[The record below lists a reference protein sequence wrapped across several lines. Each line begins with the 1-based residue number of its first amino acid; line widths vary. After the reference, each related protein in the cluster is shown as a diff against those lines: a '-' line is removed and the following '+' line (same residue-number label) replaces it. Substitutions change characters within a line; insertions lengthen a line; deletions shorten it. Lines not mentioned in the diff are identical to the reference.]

1 MNLPYTNNLSQNN
14 IFIRKYLFAVR
25 TMKNLRDW
33 LFPDQVQYPENESG
47 ELIRRALAHKS
58 WFDEISSSW
67 MGFSIW
73 RKAAVVA
80 GVVLGASLIGLFV
93 GASIV
98 FALSALCFMS
108 GAHVL
113 LVAHENHRVSTAE
126 LFATEAIELNKD
138 LEACKQLLDQ
148 TVSTVEQVVIELNE
162 HADSMREN
170 AAQIEKES
178 DVIFEYHDVL
188 AEQVE
193 DLTQTT
199 GTLIVKEHEIQDA
212 LVQTETSIHDL
223 NQAIEQ
229 SKIQVE
235 GIGGAAEGFNE
246 AVKGIQHSQILY
258 AQAAARFGH
267 FSEERRE
274 VPTRK
279 SNRMSLEEIVAL
291 TAELRDDR
299 VLLGVC

>member
-14 IFIRKYLFAVR
+14 ILIRGYLFAVK
-25 TMKNLRDW
+25 TMKNIRDW
-33 LFPDQVQYPENESG
+33 LFPDREQYSENESG

-58 WFDEISSSW
+58 WFDEISSRW
-67 MGFSIW
+67 MELSIW

-93 GASIV
+93 GAAIV
-98 FALSALCFMS
+98 FALSALFLIF
-108 GAHVL
+108 GVHVL
-113 LVAHENHRVSTAE
+113 LMAHENHRVSTAE

-148 TVSTVEQVVIELNE
+148 TVSTVKLVAFELNE
-162 HADSMREN
+162 HTDSMKEN

-178 DVIFEYHDVL
+178 DAIVEYHDVL

-199 GTLIVKEHEIQDA
+199 ATLIAKEHETHDA
-212 LVQTETSIHDL
+212 LAQTTTSIHHL

-246 AVKGIQHSQILY
+246 AVKNIQHSQILY
-258 AQAAARFGH
+258 AQAAARFGY
-267 FSEERRE
+267 FSEERSE

-279 SNRMSLEEIVAL
+279 SNRMSLDEIAAL

>member
-1 MNLPYTNNLSQNN
+1 MNLPVIDNLLQNN
-14 IFIRKYLFAVR
+14 ILIRGYLFVVKI
-25 TMKNLRDW
+25 MKNTRDW
-33 LFPDQVQYPENESG
+33 LFSQREPYSENESG

-67 MGFSIW
+67 MEFSIW

-93 GASIV
+93 GAAIV
-98 FALSALCFMS
+98 FALSALCFMF

-126 LFATEAIELNKD
+126 LFAIEAIELNKN

-148 TVSTVEQVVIELNE
+148 TVSTVEQVAIELNE

-199 GTLIVKEHEIQDA
+199 GTLIATEHETQDA
-212 LVQTETSIHDL
+212 LAQTATSMHHL
-223 NQAIEQ
+223 NEAIEQ

-246 AVKGIQHSQILY
+246 AVKGIQHSQIIY

-279 SNRMSLEEIVAL
+279 SNRMSLDEIAAL
-291 TAELRDDR
+291 TGELRDDR
-299 VLLGVC
+299 ILLGVC